1 MKNIMRRLRFEQ
13 GKTLDDLWLLTK
25 IRQSRLSL
33 LEREYIEPSKE
44 DMKKIAQAL
53 RTSVKEV
60 FPKDGKT

>member
-1 MKNIMRRLRFEQ
+1 MKNIMRRLRFDQ

-53 RTSVKEV
+53 KVSIRKV
-60 FPKDGKT
+60 FPNEKS